1 MASSSLSVQNVDGDS
16 IVVDYGDGT
25 KVKQS
30 TKTAW
35 GTLSNVR
42 GKLVGDTVRI
52 YGALK
57 SLEIT
62 GDSVTSLSFTA
73 QKR

>member
-1 MASSSLSVQNVDGDS
+1 MVKVGTGLSYGKQFTLSAEPVDGDS
-16 IVVDYGDGT
+16 IIVDYGDGT

-42 GKLVGDTVRI
+42 GKLVGDRCASTVH
-52 YGALK
+52 
-57 SLEIT
+57 
-62 GDSVTSLSFTA
+62 
-73 QKR
+73 